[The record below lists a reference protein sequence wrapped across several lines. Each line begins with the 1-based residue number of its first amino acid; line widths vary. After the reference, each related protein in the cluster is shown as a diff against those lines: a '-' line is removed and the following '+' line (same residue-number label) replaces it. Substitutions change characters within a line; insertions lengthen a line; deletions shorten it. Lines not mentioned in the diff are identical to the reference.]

1 MFESQAGVG
10 VSDGAVTPIRS
21 LPLLLSLPAVKIMLP
36 REYNH
41 PPVRCGD
48 SEAQRGCAFLK
59 ATQPVGDKARLSD
72 PFQLFGSSGFECL
85 YFMSFPSV
93 SLSPS
98 GFTEPFY

>member
-10 VSDGAVTPIRS
+10 VSDGAVNPICS
-21 LPLLLSLPAVKIMLP
+21 LALLLSLPAVKIMLP

-59 ATQPVGDKARLSD
+59 ATQPVGSKARLSD
-72 PFQLFGSSGFECL
+72 PFQALWVFWF
-85 YFMSFPSV
+85 
-93 SLSPS
+93 
-98 GFTEPFY
+98 